1 MNTTFGWRWALVLLT
16 VLLGGSTFLDPMDAP
31 RYQVGGTTVIDGQRN
46 ATFSAIVG
54 TTGTFSGSV
63 AMANLTMAANVVSKT
78 GNFPS
83 TLGQVFASGT
93 TTLWLPP
100 AAQTPVGRL
109 LLVWNVGSNTVT
121 LAATGADTV
130 TVFGSNNAQAGSR
143 HSMMAICRSSSS
155 WIVQV
160 N

>member
-1 MNTTFGWRWALVLLT
+1 MKKTFGWRWCLVSLA
-16 VLLGGSTFLDPMDAP
+16 VLLGGSTFLDPLDAP
-31 RYQVGGTTVIDGQRN
+31 LYQVRGTTIVDGQRN
-46 ATFSAIVG
+46 ATFSGVAG
-54 TTGTFSGSV
+54 NTGAFSGAVSV
-63 AMANLTMAANVVSKT
+63 ANLAIAGGAVTKT

-83 TLGQVFASGT
+83 TIGQAFATGT

-100 AAQTPVGRL
+100 AAQTPIGRL
-109 LLVWNVGSNTVT
+109 LFVWNVGSNTVT
-121 LAATGADTV
+121 LAATGSDTV
-130 TVFGSNNAQAGSR
+130 TVFGSANAQAGSK